1 MVFNGGIRGHFR
13 LRELNVSENKSQE
26 SWHIVGL
33 REDGNRTHKTAYYG
47 LEGHVEF
54 SDVLDEAH

>member
-1 MVFNGGIRGHFR
+1 MDTVHFLLNIRFLVFNGGIREHFR

-33 REDGNRTHKTAYYG
+33 REDGNCTRKAAY
-47 LEGHVEF
+47 
-54 SDVLDEAH
+54 